1 MSNGQPPTVPG
12 NQPQYP
18 PAPGHQQQPPPQVN
32 YQTAA
37 EYRGFSRFVPGLV
50 VALLAIVLVVAGF
63 MFVGSAKK
71 IEVPVS
77 SEVTNK
83 MASAKSNFD
92 ANNTGAASAPQQQ
105 VVNGWYTNDLLTV
118 LALGIDSSN
127 NTAIAIAQG
136 QQKVLDSNRTLSL
149 VLVISVGVLLLALG
163 AYFLLKEAL
172 T

>member
-1 MSNGQPPTVPG
+1 MANGQPPISPD
-12 NQPQYP
+12 NQPQYQP
-18 PAPGHQQQPPPQVN
+18 TYQQQTPPQTS
-32 YQTAA
+32 YQTTA

-50 VALLAIVLVVAGF
+50 VAALAIALVVVGF

-71 IEVPVS
+71 VEVPTS
-77 SEVTNK
+77 SEVTSK
-83 MASAKSNFD
+83 MAAAKSNFD

-118 LALGIDSSN
+118 LAQGIDSAN
-127 NTAIAIAQG
+127 NTAIVIAQG

-149 VLVISVGVLLLALG
+149 VLVISVGVLLLSFG

-172 T
+172 G